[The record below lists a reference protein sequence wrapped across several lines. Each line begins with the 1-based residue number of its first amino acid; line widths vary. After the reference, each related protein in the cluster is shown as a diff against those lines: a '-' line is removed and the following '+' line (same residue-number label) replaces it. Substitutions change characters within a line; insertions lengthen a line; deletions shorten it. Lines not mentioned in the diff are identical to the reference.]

1 MLLTADIGNTNITLG
16 LYENNKYINEF
27 RLASDKDLSGE
38 EYEILLKSL
47 FKDYLIDGCVIAS
60 VVEELNIKFKRA
72 VDNVFSI
79 KSVFVAY
86 DINLGIKVA
95 TDNPREVGADRL
107 ANAVAASTL
116 YNGAVIVIDFGTAT
130 SFDIINSKG
139 EFLGG
144 VIAPGINTQMKCLKN
159 ATSKLP
165 KIDVSISQNA
175 IGHNTTDAI
184 LSGVIRGTACMVDGL
199 VAQCEKEL
207 GEKATIVA
215 TGGYCGLIAN
225 YLKRP
230 FDDVNPTLTLEGL
243 RHIYKLNTSKSIVS
257 VWSNHKSNTYETL
270 SKYYM

>member
-16 LYENNKYINEF
+16 LYDNDVYINEF

-47 FKDYLIDGCVIAS
+47 FKDYVIDGCVIAS

-72 VDNVFSI
+72 VDNVFGI
-79 KSVFVAY
+79 KSVFVSY
-86 DINLGIKVA
+86 DINLGITVS
-95 TDNPREVGADRL
+95 TDNPREVGADRI
-107 ANAVAASTL
+107 ANAVAAAKL
-116 YNGAVIVIDFGTAT
+116 YRGAVIVIDFGTAT
-130 SFDIINSKG
+130 SFDIINSNK

-144 VIAPGINTQMKCLKN
+144 VIAPGINTQMKCLKSS
-159 ATSKLP
+159 TSKLP
-165 KIDVSISQNA
+165 KIDVSISQKA

-199 VAQCEKEL
+199 VAQCEAEL

-230 FDDVNPTLTLEGL
+230 FDYVNPTLTLEGL
-243 RHIYKLNTSKSIVS
+243 RFIYNMNAVKMNKVM
-257 VWSNHKSNTYETL
+257 V
-270 SKYYM
+270 

>member
-16 LYENNKYINEF
+16 LFNNDKYVNEF
-27 RLASDKDLSGE
+27 RLASDRDLSGE

-47 FKDYLIDGCVIAS
+47 FKDYKIDGCVIAS

-72 VDNVFSI
+72 VDNVFDI
-79 KSVFVAY
+79 KSVFVAS
-86 DINLGIKVA
+86 DITLGVKVC

-107 ANAVAASTL
+107 ANAVAASVL
-116 YNGAVIVIDFGTAT
+116 YEGAVIVIDFGTAT
-130 SFDIINSKG
+130 SFDIINSKH

-159 ATSKLP
+159 STSKLP

-184 LSGVIRGTACMVDGL
+184 LSGVIRGTACMVEGL
-199 VAQCEKEL
+199 VAQCEAEL

-225 YLKRP
+225 YLTRP
-230 FDDVNPTLTLEGL
+230 FDCVNPILTLEGL
-243 RHIYKLNTSKSIVS
+243 KHIYILNTKQTCSEFATTK
-257 VWSNHKSNTYETL
+257 
-270 SKYYM
+270 

>member
-16 LYENNKYINEF
+16 LFDEDKYINVF

-47 FKDYLIDGCVIAS
+47 FKDYRIDGCVIAS
-60 VVEELNIKFKRA
+60 VVEELNLKFKRA
-72 VDNVFSI
+72 VDNVFNI
-79 KSVFVAY
+79 KSVFTAADV
-86 DINLGIKVA
+86 NLGIKIG
-95 TDNPREVGADRL
+95 TDNPVEVGADRL
-107 ANAVAASTL
+107 ANAVAAANL
-116 YNGAVIVIDFGTAT
+116 YEGAVIVIDFGTAT
-130 SFDIINSKG
+130 SFDIINSKK

-159 ATSKLP
+159 STSKLP
-165 KIDVSISQNA
+165 KIDVTISKTA

-199 VAQCEKEL
+199 VSQCETEL

-230 FDDVNPTLTLEGL
+230 FDYVNPILTLEGL
-243 RHIYKLNTSKSIVS
+243 RIIYNLNSVSKNMDSI
-257 VWSNHKSNTYETL
+257 KCY
-270 SKYYM
+270 K

>member
-16 LYENNKYINEF
+16 LFDNDEYINEF

-47 FKDYLIDGCVIAS
+47 FKDYQIEGCVIAS

-72 VDNVFSI
+72 VDNVFNI
-79 KSVFVAY
+79 KSVFTAS
-86 DINLGIKVA
+86 DIELGIKVC

-107 ANAVAASTL
+107 ANAVAAANL
-116 YNGAVIVIDFGTAT
+116 YEGAVIVIDFGTAT
-130 SFDIINSKG
+130 SFDIINSKH

-144 VIAPGINTQMKCLKN
+144 VIAPGINTQMKCLKSS
-159 ATSKLP
+159 TSKLP
-165 KIDVSISQNA
+165 KIDVSISKNA

-199 VAQCEKEL
+199 ISQCEAEL

-225 YLKRP
+225 YLERP
-230 FDDVNPTLTLEGL
+230 FDNVNPILTLEGL
-243 RHIYKLNTSKSIVS
+243 KLIYKLNTS
-257 VWSNHKSNTYETL
+257 
-270 SKYYM
+270 SKVKKLNVISKL

>member
-16 LYENNKYINEF
+16 LFNNDKYVNEF
-27 RLASDKDLSGE
+27 RLASDRDLSGE

-47 FKDYLIDGCVIAS
+47 FKDYKIDGCVIAS

-72 VDNVFSI
+72 VDNVFGI
-79 KSVFVAY
+79 KSVFVAS
-86 DINLGIKVA
+86 DITLGVNVC

-107 ANAVAASTL
+107 ANAVAASVL
-116 YNGAVIVIDFGTAT
+116 YKGAVIVIDFGTAT
-130 SFDIINSKG
+130 SFDIINSKHD
-139 EFLGG
+139 FLGG

-159 ATSKLP
+159 STSKLP

-199 VAQCEKEL
+199 VAQCEAEL

-225 YLKRP
+225 YLTRP
-230 FDDVNPTLTLEGL
+230 FDCVNPILTLEGL
-243 RHIYKLNTSKSIVS
+243 KHIYKLNTKNVCSEFVTTK
-257 VWSNHKSNTYETL
+257 
-270 SKYYM
+270 

>member
-16 LYENNKYINEF
+16 LFDKDKYINEF

-47 FKDYLIDGCVIAS
+47 FKDYLITGCVIAS

-72 VDNVFSI
+72 VDNVFNI
-79 KSVFVAY
+79 KSVFV
-86 DINLGIKVA
+86 DCDVKLGIKIS

-107 ANAVAASTL
+107 ANAVAVANR
-116 YNGAVIVIDFGTAT
+116 YKGAVIVIDFGTAT
-130 SFDIINSKG
+130 TFDIINSKG

-159 ATSKLP
+159 STSKLP
-165 KIDVSISQNA
+165 KIDVSISQRA
-175 IGHNTTDAI
+175 VGRNTTEAI

-199 VAQCEKEL
+199 VAQCECEL

-230 FDDVNPTLTLEGL
+230 FDIVNPILTLEGL
-243 RHIYKLNTSKSIVS
+243 KEIYDLNTSSSSMNECLFQNIKA
-257 VWSNHKSNTYETL
+257 
-270 SKYYM
+270 

>member
-16 LYENNKYINEF
+16 LYDNDIYINEF

-47 FKDYLIDGCVIAS
+47 FKDYVIDGCVIAS

-72 VDNVFSI
+72 VDNVFGI
-79 KSVFVAY
+79 KSVFVSY
-86 DINLGIKVA
+86 DINLGITVS
-95 TDNPREVGADRL
+95 TDNPREVGADRI
-107 ANAVAASTL
+107 ANAVAAAKL
-116 YNGAVIVIDFGTAT
+116 YRGAVIVIDFGTAT
-130 SFDIINSKG
+130 SFDIINSNK

-144 VIAPGINTQMKCLKN
+144 VIAPGINTQMKCLKSS
-159 ATSKLP
+159 TSKLP
-165 KIDVSISQNA
+165 KIDVSISQKA

-199 VAQCEKEL
+199 VAQCEAEL

-230 FDDVNPTLTLEGL
+230 FDYVNPTLTLEGL
-243 RHIYKLNTSKSIVS
+243 RFIYNMNAVKMNKVM
-257 VWSNHKSNTYETL
+257 V
-270 SKYYM
+270 

>member
-16 LYENNKYINEF
+16 LYEDDKYINEF
-27 RLASDKDLSGE
+27 RLASDRDLSGE

-47 FKDYLIDGCVIAS
+47 FKDYGIDGCVIAS

-72 VDNVFSI
+72 VDNVFNI
-79 KSVFVAY
+79 KSVFVTY
-86 DINLGIKVA
+86 DINLGVKVA
-95 TDNPREVGADRL
+95 TDNPGEVGADRI
-107 ANAVAASTL
+107 ANAVAASNL
-116 YNGAVIVIDFGTAT
+116 YSGAVIVIDFGTAT
-130 SFDIINSKG
+130 SFDIINSNK

-225 YLKRP
+225 YLTRP
-230 FDDVNPTLTLEGL
+230 FDYVNPTLTLEGL
-243 RHIYKLNTSKSIVS
+243 RYIYNMNSTQ
-257 VWSNHKSNTYETL
+257 
-270 SKYYM
+270 KYISAHACERV

>member
-16 LYENNKYINEF
+16 LFDSDKYVNEF

-47 FKDYLIDGCVIAS
+47 FKDYVIDGCVIAS

-72 VDNVFSI
+72 VDNVFKI
-79 KSVFVAY
+79 TSVFV
-86 DINLGIKVA
+86 DCDVNLGIKIA

-107 ANAVAASTL
+107 ANAVAVSNS
-116 YNGAVIVIDFGTAT
+116 YKGAVIVIDFGTAT
-130 SFDIINSKG
+130 TFDIINSKG

-144 VIAPGINTQMKCLKN
+144 VIAPGINTQMKCLKSS
-159 ATSKLP
+159 TSKLP
-165 KIDVSISQNA
+165 KIDVSISQRA
-175 IGHNTTDAI
+175 VGHNTTEAI

-199 VAQCEKEL
+199 VSQCEEEV
-207 GEKATIVA
+207 GERATIIA

-230 FDDVNPTLTLEGL
+230 FDFVNPILTLEGL
-243 RHIYKLNTSKSIVS
+243 KEI
-257 VWSNHKSNTYETL
+257 
-270 SKYYM
+270 YYMNTKMVPSNEKAVQYSKV

>member
-16 LYENNKYINEF
+16 LFDSDKYVNEF

-47 FKDYLIDGCVIAS
+47 FKDYVIDGCVIAS

-72 VDNVFSI
+72 VDNVFKI
-79 KSVFVAY
+79 TSVFV
-86 DINLGIKVA
+86 DCDVNLGIKIA

-107 ANAVAASTL
+107 ANAVAVSNS
-116 YNGAVIVIDFGTAT
+116 YKGAVIVIDFGTAT
-130 SFDIINSKG
+130 TFDIINSKG

-144 VIAPGINTQMKCLKN
+144 VIAPVINTQKKRLKRS
-159 ATSKLP
+159 TSKLP
-165 KIDVSISQNA
+165 KIDVSISQRA
-175 IGHNTTDAI
+175 VGHNTTEAI

-199 VAQCEKEL
+199 VSQCEEEL
-207 GEKATIVA
+207 GERATIIA

-230 FDDVNPTLTLEGL
+230 FDFVNPILTLEGL
-243 RHIYKLNTSKSIVS
+243 KEI
-257 VWSNHKSNTYETL
+257 
-270 SKYYM
+270 YYMNTKMVPANEKAVQYSKV

>member
-16 LYENNKYINEF
+16 LFDSDKYVNEF

-47 FKDYLIDGCVIAS
+47 FKDYVIDGCVIAS

-72 VDNVFSI
+72 VDNVFKI
-79 KSVFVAY
+79 TSVFV
-86 DINLGIKVA
+86 DCDVNLGIKIA

-107 ANAVAASTL
+107 ANAVAVSNS

-130 SFDIINSKG
+130 TFDIINSKG

-144 VIAPGINTQMKCLKN
+144 VIAPGINTQMKCLKSS
-159 ATSKLP
+159 TSKLP
-165 KIDVSISQNA
+165 KIDVSISQRA
-175 IGHNTTDAI
+175 VGHNTTEAI

-199 VAQCEKEL
+199 VSQCEEEL
-207 GEKATIVA
+207 GERATIIA

-230 FDDVNPTLTLEGL
+230 FDFVNPILTLEGL
-243 RHIYKLNTSKSIVS
+243 KEI
-257 VWSNHKSNTYETL
+257 
-270 SKYYM
+270 YYMNTKMVPANEKAVQYSKV

>member
-1 MLLTADIGNTNITLG
+1 MLLTADIGNTSITLG
-16 LYENNKYINEF
+16 LYSDDKYINEF

-47 FKDYLIDGCVIAS
+47 FKGYSIDGCVIAS

-72 VDNVFSI
+72 VDNVFGI
-79 KSVFVAY
+79 KSVFVAS
-86 DINLGIKVA
+86 DINLGVKVL

-107 ANAVAASTL
+107 ANAVAAANL
-116 YNGAVIVIDFGTAT
+116 YHGAVIVIDFGTAT
-130 SFDIINSKG
+130 SFDIINSNR

-199 VAQCEKEL
+199 VAQCEREL

-225 YLKRP
+225 YLNRP

-243 RHIYKLNTSKSIVS
+243 RQIYILNTADKKVS
-257 VWSNHKSNTYETL
+257 V
-270 SKYYM
+270 

>member
-16 LYENNKYINEF
+16 LFEKDRYINEF

-47 FKDYLIDGCVIAS
+47 FKDYSIDGCVIAS

-72 VDNVFSI
+72 VDNVFRI
-79 KSVFVAY
+79 KSVFVAS
-86 DINLGIKVA
+86 DINLGIEVK

-107 ANAVAASTL
+107 ANAVAAANL
-116 YNGAVIVIDFGTAT
+116 YKGAVIVIDFGTAT
-130 SFDIINSKG
+130 SFDIINSNR

-165 KIDVSISQNA
+165 KIDVSISKNA

-199 VAQCEKEL
+199 VNQCEKEL
-207 GEKATIVA
+207 GEKATVVA

-225 YLKRP
+225 YLNRP

-243 RHIYKLNTSKSIVS
+243 KYIYEMNTSNVNLAVK
-257 VWSNHKSNTYETL
+257 
-270 SKYYM
+270 